1 MKRIITFLF
10 ISLIANIAQAQYYG
24 WAKRIVGTYGFGQ
37 DGRSVVTD
45 AQNNSY
51 FVGNFSTTR
60 DFDPGAAVFNL
71 TGDFN
76 RRTGYILK
84 LNTNGNF
91 VWAKQLSTSVANDGC
106 YIKKVVNDSFGNLY
120 ITGSFAGTV
129 DFDPS
134 ATNNSSVASG
144 GLDMFVAKYDTAG
157 NYIWHKTF
165 TGVGSVTGRS
175 IVVSNAGTAIYITG
189 EYEQSVDF
197 DPDAGTVSLTASAG
211 YDGFVLAL
219 NSTGGFNWVKA
230 IPGTSDQMPSNID
243 IDINGNILIAGVIN
257 GTTAFSTGGTMNITS
272 NGLTDGFIAKYANTG
287 GNPIWAKR
295 IGGTNSDA
303 ITALK
308 TDVNTDNIYVG
319 GFFKETV
326 DMDPGTGV
334 NNSTALFIAGLG
346 TPADVFVVKLNSN
359 GDFIRK
365 IIHSN
370 NDELSLADLTVD
382 SKNNVYLTGSF
393 NGNCDFGNGLIT
405 VAGNGTKYDGYI
417 SKFDSAGTFK
427 WAGRNGGAYDD
438 YPTGI
443 VVSDSMDIVTVGVF
457 NFNGPSFTVAC
468 NIAETSTSP
477 FSMQNEE
484 SVFTLHRQRK
494 PTITGMFANVITYNS
509 FYTHGYINAQKKATT
524 VVVEYGTTTALGSQV
539 SPYNNTNPGW
549 VFAATATN
557 DEALGYISGLQGN
570 TKYYYRINATNEHGT
585 TYTYIDSVTTLAP
598 PTPIINALDTNIF
611 GPFVTNITSTSA
623 TIGNYEVQANNL
635 STSISIEYGLTISYG
650 STQITSPATASGN
663 AATGITATLTGLVTG
678 VYHYRVK
685 ATNSA
690 GTTYSADRTF
700 TIGNPLSLTWNLF
713 EAFLNNKNQAELLW
727 ETNNEINTSHF
738 IVEKSLDAKS
748 WFALARI
755 AAIGNSHTTNRYN
768 ILDTNV
774 PQGDNYY
781 RIKQADLDGRFTYS
795 AIKKLNRKNT
805 NDITF
810 YPNPSTMKLNI
821 QSGSQEQMTVEI
833 FNSIGQRIIN
843 TTLAGSGSVDVHQL
857 PTGTYLLKC
866 STATQTLTSPI
877 AKQ

>member
-24 WAKRIVGTYGFGQ
+24 WAKRVVGTYGFGQ

-71 TGDFN
+71 TGDYN
-76 RRTGYILK
+76 RRTGYLLK

-91 VWAKQLSTSVANDGC
+91 IWAKQLSTSVANDGC
-106 YIKKVVNDSFGNLY
+106 YIKKIVNDSLGNLY

-134 ATNNSSVASG
+134 ATNNSSVSSG

-157 NYIWHKTF
+157 NYIWHKAF

-230 IPGTSDQMPSNID
+230 IPGSSDQMPSNID

-272 NGLTDGFIAKYANTG
+272 NGLTDGFVAKYANTG

-303 ITALK
+303 ITALM
-308 TDVNTDNIYVG
+308 TDVNTDNIYIG
-319 GFFKETV
+319 GHFKETV
-326 DMDPGTGV
+326 DMDPGVGV
-334 NNSTALFIAGLG
+334 SNSTAPFTAGLG
-346 TPADVFVVKLNSN
+346 TPADAFVVKLNSN
-359 GDFIRK
+359 GDYIRK

-370 NDELSLADLTVD
+370 NDELFLADLAVD

-393 NGNCDFGNGLIT
+393 NGNCNFGNGLIT

-468 NIAETSTSP
+468 SIAEASASP

-494 PTITGMFANVITYNS
+494 PTVTGMYANVITYNS
-509 FYTHGYINAQKKATT
+509 FYAHGYINAQKKVTT
-524 VVVEYGTTTALGSQV
+524 VLMEYGTTQAFGSQV
-539 SPYNNTNPGW
+539 TPYNNTNPGW

-570 TKYYYRINATNEHGT
+570 TKYYYRIKATNEHGI
-585 TYTYIDSVTTLAP
+585 TYTHIDSVTTLAP

-611 GPFVTNITSTSA
+611 GPHVTNITSTSA

-635 STSISIEYGLTISYG
+635 STTISIEYGLTSSYG
-650 STQITSPATASGN
+650 STQTTSPASASGN
-663 AATGITATLTGLVTG
+663 TATGITATLTGLVTG

-690 GTTYSADRTF
+690 GTTYTSDATF
-700 TIGNPLSLTWNLF
+700 TIGNPLSLTWNYF
-713 EAFLNNKNQAELLW
+713 EAFLNNKNQAILTW
-727 ETNNEINTSHF
+727 VTANEINTSHF
-738 IVEKSLDAKS
+738 LVEKSQNASS
-748 WFALARI
+748 WLEVNRITAL
-755 AAIGNSHTTNRYN
+755 GNGNTTNRYETEDVN
-768 ILDTNV
+768 LF
-774 PQGDNYY
+774 QGDNFY
-781 RIKQADLDGRFTYS
+781 RIKQVDIDGTYTYS
-795 AIKKLNRKNT
+795 AIKKLNRKNV
-805 NDITF
+805 NNITF
-810 YPNPSTMKLNI
+810 YPNPSTMKLYI
-821 QSGSQEQMTVEI
+821 QSANQEQIVVELY
-833 FNSIGQRIIN
+833 NVIGQRLVN
-843 TTLAGSGSVDVHQL
+843 ATLAGSGYVDVHQL
-857 PTGTYLLKC
+857 PAGNYLLKC
-866 STATQTLTSPI
+866 TTATQTLSSPI
-877 AKQ
+877 VKQ